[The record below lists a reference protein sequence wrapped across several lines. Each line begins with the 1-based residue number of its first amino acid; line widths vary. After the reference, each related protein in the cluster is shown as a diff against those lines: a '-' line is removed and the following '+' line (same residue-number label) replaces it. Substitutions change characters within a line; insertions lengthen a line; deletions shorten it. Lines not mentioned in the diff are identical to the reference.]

1 MTVARTSL
9 HRIVTMQTKKLKK
22 LATEFLWANA
32 GDSFGC
38 NGGGK
43 RIAKKMP
50 WVKFAKKGQGP
61 IMKTKKSQHPPKIS
75 IIVANY
81 NVLIT

>member
-1 MTVARTSL
+1 MTVSRTSL

-38 NGGGK
+38 NGGGGTNCQENAMGKICKK
-43 RIAKKMP
+43 RPRTDNENKKIA
-50 WVKFAKKGQGP
+50 
-61 IMKTKKSQHPPKIS
+61 TSPKNIH
-75 IIVANY
+75 Y
-81 NVLIT
+81 CCEL